1 MQYANERAY
10 GYFRLAEMH
19 RGGLCVD
26 VPPSPWIDSGIV
38 AEYKREICNTHFTMD
53 RLGRLLIEPKDDI
66 KLRIGRSPDPAD
78 ALMLASLAR
87 ELREDPIMA
96 STSATMS
103 MAEIEE
109 IMAEDD

>member
-26 VPPSPWIDSGIV
+26 VPPSEWIDDGIV

-66 KLRIGRSPDPAD
+66 RLRIGRSPDPAD

-87 ELREDPIMA
+87 ELREDPIMV
-96 STSATMS
+96 STSAS
-103 MAEIEE
+103 LSKAEIAA
-109 IMAEDD
+109 IMEDE